1 VLTMLMLFYRIGP
14 APHPD
19 GVGPVLP
26 GALTASILWLLVS
39 VLFSFYVSH
48 VASYN
53 AAYGALGAAVGVM
66 MWFWVSAYA
75 ILFGAELNAQ
85 IDKVRRPHRLRAQR
99 RKAELVDRDRDRDP
113 DQ

>member
-1 VLTMLMLFYRIGP
+1 M
-14 APHPD
+14 
-19 GVGPVLP
+19 
-26 GALTASILWLLVS
+26 LVS

-75 ILFGAELNAQ
+75 VLFGAELNAQ
-85 IDKVRRPHRLRAQR
+85 IDKVRRPHRNRAKQP
-99 RKAELVDRDRDRDP
+99 APTLADGDRDQDR
-113 DQ
+113 